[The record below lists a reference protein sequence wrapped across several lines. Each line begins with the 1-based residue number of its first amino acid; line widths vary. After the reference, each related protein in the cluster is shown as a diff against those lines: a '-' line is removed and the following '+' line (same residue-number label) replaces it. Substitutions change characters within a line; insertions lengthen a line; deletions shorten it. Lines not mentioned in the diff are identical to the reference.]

1 MHGTSWPVSLLV
13 PYECGGMVGL
23 ERDFATG
30 RMALS
35 LGSPQAMARPLFQG
49 PLQSF
54 FQDCGALSLLSGGL
68 GCFQLRATSHPPDL
82 ARAETRP
89 FPQGA
94 PPNKDPSKLARS
106 FFGTRAD

>member
-1 MHGTSWPVSLLV
+1 MARRGRSLCLFPMSV
-13 PYECGGMVGL
+13 RMVGL
-23 ERDFATG
+23 NATLQRVACPCRCGRLWRWRD
-30 RMALS
+30 AL
-35 LGSPQAMARPLFQG
+35 FEG

-54 FQDCGALSLLSGGL
+54 FQDCGTSLLSGGL